1 MSLSDKIE
9 IHNDFDS
16 GMLIKVIR
24 KKNVK
29 KFIKKLKSE
38 LKYGLCR
45 IKEPELSLTLHAI
58 DKLAGKELSNG
69 QRRTS

>member
-1 MSLSDKIE
+1 MLPKLSFKKMEARKMS
-9 IHNDFDS
+9 
-16 GMLIKVIR
+16 IKQFIR
-24 KKNVK
+24 
-29 KFIKKLKSE
+29 KLKSE

-69 QRRTS
+69 